1 MEIKTFIEK
10 AIEGGWEIPVEL
22 LGKHKLR
29 ELGEAVSSPYFLE
42 YLLPSVLL
50 DPKSWEAVGK
60 VSSWEVHECEGDG
73 TGEGCGN
80 GCYPTYRDKMHQ
92 MIDALI
98 EGGNIES
105 YLKTL

>member
-1 MEIKTFIEK
+1 MTIKQFIEK
-10 AIEGGWEIPVEL
+10 AIEGGWNNGAYPEPIDVDMVLFEQGNL
-22 LGKHKLR
+22 I
-29 ELGEAVSSPYFLE
+29 
-42 YLLPSVLL
+42 LL
-50 DPKSWEAVGK
+50 DPLAWEAVGK

>member
-1 MEIKTFIEK
+1 MTIKQFIEK
-10 AIEGGWEIPVEL
+10 AIEGGWDKGRAKVVDLDMRDGYEG
-22 LGKHKLR
+22 LGNSMQSTDR
-29 ELGEAVSSPYFLE
+29 M
-42 YLLPSVLL
+42 LL

-92 MIDALI
+92 MIDHLI
-98 EGGNIES
+98 AGGSIES